1 MCVATF
7 LRSFKTHWLAHDVP
21 CKLVCI
27 DVLVL
32 FSLAVLL
39 GALFNTVFPRKRN
52 CESVAPIDRD
62 SIRERKEW
70 EEKEKESK
78 RHGKR

>member
-27 DVLVL
+27 DVL
-32 FSLAVLL
+32 FSLPVLL